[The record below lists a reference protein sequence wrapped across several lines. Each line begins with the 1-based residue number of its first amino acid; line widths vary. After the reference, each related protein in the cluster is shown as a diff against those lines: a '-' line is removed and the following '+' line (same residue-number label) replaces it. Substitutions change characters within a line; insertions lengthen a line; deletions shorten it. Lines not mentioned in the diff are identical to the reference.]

1 MPFPVPSERPPGA
14 FYCWTSSPVK
24 SQAVS
29 AYAMFCDGWRSDQIA
44 LRMCIK
50 ESVAVELIA
59 LGRQYQRVSSVANGT
74 YNATND
80 RGSEHENNRGDGE
93 PHHKYSDRATDVE

>member
-24 SQAVS
+24 SRAVS
-29 AYAMFCDGWRSDQIA
+29 AYAMFCDGWRSDQ
-44 LRMCIK
+44 
-50 ESVAVELIA
+50 IA

-93 PHHKYSDRATDVE
+93 PHHEYSDRATDVEE